1 MKRIIFSVLFLFAA
15 VSVFAQQKIMSF
27 EVKGSEKSY
36 NQVRVVNETSYENF
50 RCRVVIL
57 NADSTVKEVYGDYV
71 LNERGDSDANT
82 KSGKESR
89 INQGALL
96 GIQFPKSFTGEV
108 SLFVEYKDYPLFD
121 VIVIHLTDKG
131 GGYEEDEY

>member
-1 MKRIIFSVLFLFAA
+1 MLFLFAA
-15 VSVFAQQKIMSF
+15 VSVFAQQEIKSF

-36 NQVRVVNETSYENF
+36 NQVKVVNETSHQNF
-50 RCRVVIL
+50 HCRVVVL

-82 KSGKESR
+82 KSGKDSR

-108 SLFVEYKDYPLFD
+108 SFFVEYKDYPLFD

-131 GGYEEDEY
+131 GGYEEEY

>member
-15 VSVFAQQKIMSF
+15 VSVLAQQKIMSF

-50 RCRVVIL
+50 HCRVVVL
-57 NADSTVKEVYGDYV
+57 NADSTVKEVYGDFN
-71 LNERGDSDANT
+71 LNEKGDSDSNT

-108 SLFVEYKDYPLFD
+108 SFFVEYKDYPLFD

-131 GGYEEDEY
+131 GGYSDEY

>member
-1 MKRIIFSVLFLFAA
+1 MSALFLFAA

-36 NQVRVVNETSYENF
+36 NQVKVVNETSYENF
-50 RCRVVIL
+50 HCRVVIL
-57 NADSTVKEVYGDYV
+57 NADTTVKDVYGDFE
-71 LNERGDSDANT
+71 LKEKGDSDSNT
-82 KSGKESR
+82 QSGSIKK
-89 INQGALL
+89 GALL

-108 SLFVEYKDYPLFD
+108 SFFVEYKDYPFFD

-131 GGYEEDEY
+131 GGYSDEY

>member
-1 MKRIIFSVLFLFAA
+1 MKRIIFSVVFLFAA
-15 VSVFAQQKIMSF
+15 GSVFAQQKIRSF

-82 KSGKESR
+82 KSGKDSR

-96 GIQFPKSFTGEV
+96 GIQFPKSFTGET
-108 SLFVEYKDYPLFD
+108 SFFVEYKDYPLFD

-131 GGYEEDEY
+131 GEYEEGY

>member
-1 MKRIIFSVLFLFAA
+1 MKRIIFSMLFLFAA
-15 VSVFAQQKIMSF
+15 VSVFAQQEIKSF

-36 NQVRVVNETSYENF
+36 NQVKVVNETSNQNF
-50 RCRVVIL
+50 HCRVVVL

-82 KSGKESR
+82 KSGKDSR

-108 SLFVEYKDYPLFD
+108 SFFVEYKDYPLFD

-131 GGYEEDEY
+131 GGYEEEY